1 MATKSL
7 LTYKDIS
14 EGTGISVGAL
24 RKRLST
30 GTMPLP
36 DLRHGSSPVWYAET
50 LADWYPKA
58 GPGDR
63 NHAKKS
69 GEN

>member
-1 MATKSL
+1 MAAKSL
-7 LTYKDIS
+7 LTYKDIA
-14 EGTGISVGAL
+14 EDTGISVGAL

-30 GTMPLP
+30 GTMPEP
-36 DLRHGSSPVWYAET
+36 DLRHGSSPVWYADT
-50 LADWYPKA
+50 LIDWIRNA

-63 NHAKKS
+63 NHVRKS